1 MDKGVWEEAVRK
13 NADKKIVGPYNRCK
27 EGVCTTKMKG
37 ISAVEREERG
47 GKRIYEGTVKERI
60 HPTIKV
66 TTNSAGIF
74 CGKEEWE
81 EKDGARLQVSK

>member
-47 GKRIYEGTVKERI
+47 GKRIYEGTVKKGI
-60 HPTIKV
+60 HSAVQV
-66 TTNSAGIF
+66 TTNGAGVL
-74 CGKEEWE
+74 CRKEGWK
-81 EKDGARLQVSK
+81 EKNGTRLSVS